1 MEQKKKT
8 TRLNGFTEC
17 LLILGILNSGL
28 GIFLSIMNIC
38 QDEVTI
44 AAGVY
49 EIIARAAV
57 IYFLIM
63 LSSAKKIGLYGYLA
77 MVVVNIIA
85 SFILCD
91 GEYRIAFHQMTVNA
105 FQVAILFACLFFLK
119 ADGVSGWD
127 VLFDNNTINEE
138 NKAPAQK

>member
-17 LLILGILNSGL
+17 LLILGILNCGL

-77 MVVVNIIA
+77 MLVVNIVA

-119 ADGVSGWD
+119 ADCVSGWD

-138 NKAPAQK
+138 NKAPAKK

>member
-1 MEQKKKT
+1 MKQKKKT

-17 LLILGILNSGL
+17 LLLLGILNSGL

-38 QDEVTI
+38 QEEVTV

-49 EIIARAAV
+49 EIIARAAL
-57 IYFLIM
+57 IYFLIK

-85 SFILCD
+85 SFIVCD
-91 GEYRIAFHQMTVNA
+91 GDYRIVFHQVTVNA
-105 FQVAILFACLFFLK
+105 LQVAILFACLFFLK
-119 ADGVSGWD
+119 ADGISGWD
-127 VLFDNNTINEE
+127 VLFGNNTINEE
-138 NKAPAQK
+138 DKTPTAK

>member
-28 GIFLSIMNIC
+28 GIFLSIMNVC
-38 QDEVTI
+38 QEEVAL

-63 LSSAKKIGLYGYLA
+63 LSFAKKIGLYGYLA
-77 MVVVNIIA
+77 MVIVNIIA

-138 NKAPAQK
+138 NKAPVKK

>member
-1 MEQKKKT
+1 MKQKKKT
-8 TRLNGFTEC
+8 ARLNGFTEC
-17 LLILGILNSGL
+17 ILLLGILNCGL
-28 GIFLSIMNIC
+28 GIFLSIMNIS
-38 QDEVTI
+38 QDEVTL

-77 MVVVNIIA
+77 MVAVNIIA

-91 GEYRIAFHQMTVNA
+91 GDYRIAFHQVTVNA

-119 ADGVSGWD
+119 ADGISGWD
-127 VLFDNNTINEE
+127 VLFGNNTINEE
-138 NKAPAQK
+138 DKTPAAK